1 MMKRTGFLQN
11 RPTSKP
17 RHISREGSGRNMSEL
32 AKKLDHLFVKLDRAA
47 LSVEQ
52 CLSDLLFAVYAQN
65 LDDAKSI
72 IKGDEEIDRR
82 EVEIERE
89 CIRLLALYQPA
100 AGDLRK
106 ICFAIKVN
114 NDLERIADNC
124 VSSAKMLSHL
134 VEEEIPVNK
143 FPAFRRLADQVV
155 DALHR
160 TIRLLSTER
169 DVPQALS
176 IIRNDGQIVD
186 PAFKEFLHEVFAGKD
201 ILDGKAN
208 SFYAL
213 TSIGRAFERIGD
225 LCANIAEDTVFL
237 LSGEIVRHSIK
248 DVDQESFYG
257 DQ

>member
-1 MMKRTGFLQN
+1 MT
-11 RPTSKP
+11 
-17 RHISREGSGRNMSEL
+17 EL
-32 AKKLDHLFVKLDRAA
+32 PKKLERLFLKLDCAA

-52 CLSDLLFAVYAQN
+52 CLSDLLFAVYGQN
-65 LDDAKSI
+65 PDDAQAI
-72 IKGDEEIDRR
+72 IDGDEEIDRR

-124 VSSAKMLSHL
+124 ASSAKMLSIL
-134 VEEEIPVNK
+134 IKEEISVNK
-143 FPAFRRLADQVV
+143 FQAFRHLADCVV
-155 DALHR
+155 DALHQ
-160 TIRLLSTER
+160 TIRLISTNQE
-169 DVPQALS
+169 VPLAVS
-176 IIRNDGQIVD
+176 IIRNDWKIVD
-186 PAFKEFLHEVFAGKD
+186 PTYKKFLQEVFDGKEIIKD
-201 ILDGKAN
+201 KAN

-237 LSGEIVRHSIK
+237 LTGEIVRHSLVGY
-248 DVDQESFYG
+248 DE
-257 DQ
+257 